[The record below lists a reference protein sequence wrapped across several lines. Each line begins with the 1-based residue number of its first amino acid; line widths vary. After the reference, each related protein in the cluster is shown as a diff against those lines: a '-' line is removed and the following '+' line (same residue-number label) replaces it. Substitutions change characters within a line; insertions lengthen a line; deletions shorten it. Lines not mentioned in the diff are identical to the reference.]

1 MSNVYYDSLKFL
13 NIMKTFLLA
22 TKNYDEKS
30 AILLFQWV
38 VKIKCNGYHYYF
50 FSA

>member
-30 AILLFQWV
+30 AILLFQ
-38 VKIKCNGYHYYF
+38 
-50 FSA
+50 